1 LYDVDQCAFFETGVC
16 FDMKLPMKVA
26 GLCWSVTFL
35 VTAVPGF
42 YNQTRPM
49 DFNTMTTESFSGM
62 AIVETLA
69 VSLIGSFAAAI
80 IGFMIGDIFSNPQGA
95 NKEAKKAPVTPL
107 PLMVEDTPEQS
118 PAPEALLNNVPD
130 YPFPEEPSDF
140 EAQSSPPEPKP

>member
-1 LYDVDQCAFFETGVC
+1 
-16 FDMKLPMKVA
+16 MKLPMKVA

-49 DFNTMTTESFSGM
+49 DFNTISAESFSGM

-80 IGFMIGDIFSNPQGA
+80 IGFMIGDILSNPQGA
-95 NKEAKKAPVTPL
+95 NKEDIKAPVTPL
-107 PLMVEDTPEQS
+107 PVEIEGNPEPS
-118 PAPEALLNNVPD
+118 PSPEAALENELD
-130 YPFPEEPSDF
+130 YPFPEEPSDP
-140 EAQSSPPEPKP
+140 EVQPSPLDTKP